1 MMICGY
7 CGVEYDEGLPDCPL
21 CHCNE
26 GTEAPVSPADILD
39 ISKSENKRQLWE
51 LSIVLIISSIII
63 TFTIDAVFG
72 KGIRWSLYAGF
83 SLLFI
88 ASVLTVTHFTRNL
101 RVVTLSVFA
110 ATVMLLFAL
119 SCITPSHGWF
129 LQLALPLTAAFF
141 ILGIAVVFLNSL
153 SKYRGLNLIAVIF
166 FALGAFTMVVE
177 ICTDLYIDHT
187 IKLQWSVASSASLAL
202 LGIILI
208 YVHYRLKRGRKLG
221 GLFHV

>member
-1 MMICGY
+1 MICGF
-7 CGVEYDEGLPDCPL
+7 CGVEYDDGLPDCPL
-21 CHCNE
+21 CHGNE
-26 GTEAPVSPADILD
+26 DTRAPVSPADILD

-51 LSIVLIISSIII
+51 LSLILIISSIII

-72 KGIRWSLYAGF
+72 KGIRWSLYADF
-83 SLLFI
+83 SLLYI

-101 RVVTLSVFA
+101 WAVTLSLFA
-110 ATVMLLFAL
+110 TTVMLLFAL
-119 SCITPSHGWF
+119 SCVTSSHDWF
-129 LQLALPLTAAFF
+129 LPLALPVTTAFF
-141 ILGIAVVFLNSL
+141 LLGIAVVFLNSL

-177 ICTDLYIDHT
+177 ICTDLYIDNAV
-187 IKLQWSVASSASLAL
+187 KLQWSVASSSSLAL
-202 LGIILI
+202 LGLILI